1 MKSYLSKLGVLLF
14 GVMFAVAGCQ
24 DYDEDIRKVNDR
36 LDENTK
42 ELTTITEELDAAIAA
57 LEAKHDA
64 DLSKVKAD
72 LQGEIASK
80 VADAKK
86 ALEEAY
92 KAADA
97 DLQSKIDA
105 AIKKAEDAAKAL
117 EEAYK
122 KADEEIKKAYAA
134 ADAALESKL
143 TGYVDG
149 KVKTLNESIASLS
162 SKHDQDMKAAAA
174 ELLKVKQD
182 LEAADTAIKGQI
194 ADLDKAVKANAT
206 EIANLK
212 TALEQAKTDLEKA
225 IADGDKAE
233 AEARDKAIAAAV
245 EALTKTHNQDI
256 ADVKALIEANK
267 KAIEKE
273 VAARDSVATVL
284 RGEFAK
290 ADADLKA
297 ELQKLIDDNAKAIT
311 DLKDLYDNLAD
322 DLETLKKDLAAF
334 QQKAEELYALKTDLS
349 TEKVRINQLYT
360 DLANIKEDVYKQLE
374 DHMQKIND
382 LNTKLGVLTENVAT
396 IASRIQSLVYVPD
409 YSDGKATLHFA
420 VVPPTRSQGTT
431 GIQDICFVP
440 RTDILRY
447 KVNSTVET
455 AAADLAKA
463 WNEDN
468 SILSFDLEG
477 VQVRGA
483 SAKDAKLEIKAV
495 EVDEDGYLAVTVLA
509 KNFDP
514 TFYLSTIACMEAQ
527 NRVFAN
533 MPSQDRAMM
542 EAVFS
547 FAKQMPNS
555 QSYSASLVLTQEDKE
570 NNVASEFTN
579 MLASD
584 EIDILD
590 LAVKFTA
597 YEDEQIWGATSV
609 DLEGMVPYAQ
619 EHMIPSHRTDTT
631 VLTSPS
637 QALIELDG
645 ELYTEE
651 DLYEKFG
658 YEVNVKKQRQV
669 VSYCKD
675 GKDSNG
681 DYKFKQD
688 AAKPIADL
696 DWTVDA
702 VLYNNEKFIVDAP
715 DAIGTSRKVSLTE
728 YDEEN
733 KAKYDERVYDY
744 IEVVDA
750 YFLGPQSVAI
760 ADKVEITKN
769 LVYVNFDAV
778 EYNWTLQK
786 AFDLRATDGTPYA
799 NTIVLKD
806 VNYSNIYNIEPILNG
821 SNAKILS
828 TTLNGQKVNTPIKIR
843 NIDAP
848 EAGKAGKAE
857 IWLEKGYEFAAAD
870 ADKPN
875 TYVKKWQAVLSE
887 TTDAIITVTVT
898 LGKYPETVEVVSE
911 CDLKLVPG
919 ESWFDGKDALIA
931 DAYAELGA
939 ERAGFPEDA
948 KVNDLMFSA
957 LTDEANDPKSHT
969 NFKFNVVDNVDN
981 SFIRLYKSQ
990 IEDPAALPKTMEF
1003 TYEMATWFNVPFKF
1017 VVTGNVIRPDV
1028 NLVRSTDYAKATE
1041 QPKVYKVKLNATVVG
1056 SNPGVYTVNKSDLG
1070 YYLNLTGEDVN
1081 ETQKVEFE
1089 IIKGK
1094 GNIADKNG
1102 VDNVETS
1109 VDPLATPVNNP
1120 LVGEVTAY
1128 LEKDQTILT
1137 WDEPSTEIVVKA
1149 TLWVGDHNYPIDE
1162 ATLILEVEDP
1172 LSLEVKDRTV
1182 KRLPQDDTEV
1192 VVFDEWKLFTSA
1204 MKEDGFTPY
1213 YTENM
1218 IVPTAAA
1225 VADAIDSN
1233 YNAFGAEV
1241 KVDLL
1246 TIYEKV
1252 DDTEAGKVRFDES
1265 KYSWNST
1272 TGRLV
1277 LLQDDAAEL
1286 LHPVVAHIR
1295 VTFTHNVHATAEKCS
1310 ETYDMFV
1317 TFVN

>member
-97 DLQSKIDA
+97 GLQSKIDA

-134 ADAALESKL
+134 ADAALETKL

-194 ADLDKAVKANAT
+194 ADLDKAVKANASD
-206 EIANLK
+206 IAKLK
-212 TALEQAKTDLEKA
+212 TDLEQAKTDLEKA

-290 ADADLKA
+290 ADEELKD
-297 ELQKLIDDNAKAIT
+297 ELKKLIDNNAKAIT
-311 DLKDLYDNLAD
+311 DLKDLYDNLAGD
-322 DLETLKKDLAAF
+322 IETLKNDLAAF
-334 QQKAEELYALKTDLS
+334 QKKAEELYALKTDLS

-374 DHMQKIND
+374 NHMYKIND
-382 LNTKLGVLTENVAT
+382 LNIKLGALTENVAT

-463 WNEDN
+463 WNDDN

-495 EVDEDGYLAVTVLA
+495 EADEDGYLAVTVLA

-527 NRVFAN
+527 NMAFGN
-533 MPSQDRAMM
+533 MRPEDRAML
-542 EAVFS
+542 EAVLS

-584 EIDILD
+584 DIDVLD

-597 YEDEQIWGATSV
+597 YEDEQVWGATSV
-609 DLEGMVPYAQ
+609 DLEGKTPYAQ
-619 EHMIPSHRTDTT
+619 EHRIPSHRTDTT

-651 DLYEKFG
+651 DLYEEFG
-658 YEVNVKKQRQV
+658 YEVKVEKQRFV
-669 VSYCKD
+669 VSYTKD
-675 GKDSNG
+675 GKPFKAEAEDWNK
-681 DYKFKQD
+681 DIKAYDDTKFNV
-688 AAKPIADL
+688 
-696 DWTVDA
+696 VD
-702 VLYNNEKFIVDAP
+702 P
-715 DAIGTSRKVSLTE
+715 DAIGTSREVSLTE

-919 ESWFDGKDALIA
+919 KSWFDGKDALIA

-969 NFKFNVVDNVDN
+969 NFKFSVVDNVDN
-981 SFIRLYKSQ
+981 SYIRLYKSQ
-990 IEDPAALPKTMEF
+990 IEDPANLPETVEF

-1028 NLVRSTDYAKATE
+1028 NLVRSTDYAQATE

-1056 SNPGVYTVNKSDLG
+1056 SDPGVYTVNKSDLG
-1070 YYLNLTGEDVN
+1070 YYLNLTGKDVN

-1094 GNIADKNG
+1094 GNIADKNS
-1102 VDNVETS
+1102 VANVETS

-1192 VVFDEWKLFTSA
+1192 VVFDEWKLSTSA

-1213 YTENM
+1213 YTKNM
-1218 IVPTAAA
+1218 ILPTAST
-1225 VADAIDSN
+1225 VADAIDPN

-1265 KYSWNST
+1265 KYSWSST

-1277 LLQDDAAEL
+1277 LLQDDAATL